1 MNRKEGR
8 ENKDFKKGGI
18 LGQGVGALIRGD
30 WSPFTNYDFE
40 HISYRFLLLL
50 LLTFNRYMFVGKKAL
65 KYSKNQSQKTS
76 QKNFKYHTKK
86 TFQNNRKTIDKTAK
100 QLDFFLPQ
108 KVKSLKNCSCQTT

>member
-1 MNRKEGR
+1 
-8 ENKDFKKGGI
+8 
-18 LGQGVGALIRGD
+18 
-30 WSPFTNYDFE
+30 
-40 HISYRFLLLL
+40 
-50 LLTFNRYMFVGKKAL
+50 MFVGKKTL
-65 KYSKNQSQKTS
+65 KYCKNQP